1 MRKSPIA
8 IYINVDAVL
17 AEATPLPSIKRL
29 RLGRLPLPRWL
40 AHKLQQQ
47 VGAGIDDPDV
57 IPMTEDYQSTC
68 PKQSLSGASR
78 CRCDCLQEA
87 LERHRTPGAAVSLA
101 TSFFNRMLKST
112 CRKSKVESVQRG
124 FHSMAEINTCK
135 GLLSGELNVPAT
147 LFTHQSNSGKS
158 GRASIGPSGDL

>member
-68 PKQSLSGASR
+68 PKQSLSGAS
-78 CRCDCLQEA
+78 
-87 LERHRTPGAAVSLA
+87 AVSMRLP
-101 TSFFNRMLKST
+101 TRSS
-112 CRKSKVESVQRG
+112 
-124 FHSMAEINTCK
+124 
-135 GLLSGELNVPAT
+135 
-147 LFTHQSNSGKS
+147 
-158 GRASIGPSGDL
+158 